1 MLRMTTEQTMSN
13 SYKIGLA
20 GCGKMGAAMVQAWLA
35 GGLVKHIDI
44 LDPNGLPDSLG
55 GNSRIAHFESEESFT
70 RNAHDW
76 DVMVLAIKPQIMGEF
91 SDRVQG
97 KLPNDLGI
105 LSIAAGQSLSS
116 LQDKFGKDQPI
127 IRSMPNTPAAIG
139 KGITVACPGKN
150 APETLAQ
157 AAHDLLSALGMV
169 EWTHDESVLD
179 AVTAV
184 SGSGPAYLFYLIEA
198 LAEAGFQAGLDKDFA
213 MKLARQTVIGAGALA
228 EGDADTPAF
237 RLRENVTSPKGTT
250 DAALSVLMDG
260 RFQSLMNEAVAK
272 ATARSKE
279 LSK

>member
-1 MLRMTTEQTMSN
+1 MSN

-20 GCGKMGAAMVQAWLA
+20 GCGKMGSAMVQAWISSNLA
-35 GGLVKHIDI
+35 KHIDI
-44 LDPNGLPDSLG
+44 LDPNGIGELSG
-55 GNSRIAHFESEESFT
+55 HAKIASFADEGT
-70 RNAHDW
+70 FAAHAKDW
-76 DVMVLAIKPQIMGEF
+76 DILILAIKPQTMGEF
-91 SDRVQG
+91 SDKVAG
-97 KLPNDLGI
+97 KLPPSLGI

-116 LQDKFGKDQPI
+116 LQDKFGRDQPI

-139 KGITVACPGKN
+139 KGITVACPGKT
-150 APETLAQ
+150 APPSLVQ
-157 AAHDLLSALGMV
+157 ASNDLLSALGQV
-169 EWTHDESVLD
+169 EWTMDEAVLD

-184 SGSGPAYLFYLIEA
+184 SGSGPAYVFYLIEA
-198 LAEAGFQAGLDKDFA
+198 LAEAGFQSGLDKEFA

-228 EGDADTPAF
+228 EGDTATPAF

-250 DAALSVLMDG
+250 EAALSVLMDG